1 MSFYLFGNPDESLRL
16 KNVSSST
23 RNGKG
28 VIKIEIE
35 TDSLDHLSWAVRD
48 LEEVRRGQRAKPEPP
63 KPHPQPKSKPLALP
77 APQLALP
84 KPEEM

>member
-1 MSFYLFGNPDESLRL
+1 MSFYLFGNPDEELRL

-28 VIKIEIE
+28 VLKIEIE

-48 LEEVRRGQRAKPEPP
+48 LEEVRRNQRAKPEKP
-63 KPHPQPKSKPLALP
+63 KAQPKTKPLALP

-84 KPEEM
+84 GPEDQ

>member
-1 MSFYLFGNPDESLRL
+1 MTFYLFGTPDEQLRL

-28 VIKIEIE
+28 VLKIEIE

-48 LEEVRRGQRAKPEPP
+48 LEEVRKRQRAKPEKP
-63 KPHPQPKSKPLALP
+63 KPQPKPKPLALP
-77 APQLALP
+77 APQQALP
-84 KPEEM
+84 KPGEL

>member
-1 MSFYLFGNPDESLRL
+1 MSFYLFGNPDEQLRL

-28 VIKIEIE
+28 IIKIEIE
-35 TDSLDHLSWAVRD
+35 ADSLEHLAWAIRD
-48 LEEVRRGQRAKPEPP
+48 LEEVRKGQRARPEKP
-63 KPHPQPKSKPLALP
+63 KQQPKSKLLALP

-84 KPEEM
+84 KPGER

>member
-1 MSFYLFGNPDESLRL
+1 MSFYLFGNPDEALRL

-28 VIKIEIE
+28 VIKIELE

-48 LEEVRRGQRAKPEPP
+48 LEEVRRGQRAKPEKP
-63 KPHPQPKSKPLALP
+63 KPQPKTKLLALP

-84 KPEEM
+84 GPEDL